1 MTLFRHWRA
10 PPLSRS
16 VARLVKENL
25 PADVPRILQACRRRW
40 LAGVL
45 LENLAGSAL
54 IVAAAL
60 VVLAGI
66 KRWLLAIAP
75 VDEVTLAGAAMATI
89 VLALVGALVNWPS
102 IERIAA
108 LIDQRG
114 QTRDRLVSALAF
126 AREPHP
132 GLMQQLAEGE
142 CAAFAA
148 RTNFTSLIPVRPPRL
163 AQWLI
168 VPLVALGLLQ
178 WDYQS
183 ADAARRADAA
193 AAQAQLAGAVAQ
205 FEQLAQRAAKADEEN
220 PGPELRQL
228 AEELKASAERLRA
241 ETSVAAAAKAAL
253 REISALEQVIKEL
266 QRQPSMTDELKAVAQ
281 ALQGAPGMKEV
292 LEALNR
298 DHLAAAAKALDEALD
313 EHSHESSDGN
323 KQQVRD
329 ALAKAMERLAQQR
342 QLSAAL
348 QKLAEQMRAETG
360 NLTSAA
366 MQKLREMIQQQQ
378 QRNESGANPASG
390 GQQMTLQQLIAA
402 LENMK
407 MDGGQSIPGP
417 HASPSG
423 GPQVSVEAF
432 GPAASGDP
440 RSAEARQPATGRGS
454 ERDFGTTASPFGTKS
469 EPADKG
475 AELALKGTLA
485 DGESL
490 SMMMPTAGDTSKST
504 RRYRELYEALAP
516 AAEDAVQQENIPLG
530 SRFLIKRYFE
540 SIRPAE

>member
-1 MTLFRHWRA
+1 M
-10 PPLSRS
+10 
-16 VARLVKENL
+16 
-25 PADVPRILQACRRRW
+25 
-40 LAGVL
+40 L

-66 KRWLLAIAP
+66 KRWLLGLTP
-75 VDEVTLAGAAMATI
+75 VDGSTLAAAGLATI
-89 VLALVGALVNWPS
+89 VLALVGVLSSWPS
-102 IERIAA
+102 IERVAP

-126 AREPHP
+126 ARQPHP
-132 GLMQQLAEGE
+132 GSMQQLAERE
-142 CAAFAA
+142 CAAFVA
-148 RTNFTSLIPVRPPRL
+148 RTAFTPLIPVRPPRL
-163 AQWLI
+163 VQWLI
-168 VPLVALGLLQ
+168 VPIAALGFLQ

-183 ADAARRADAA
+183 ADAARRAEAA

-205 FEQLAQRAAKADEEN
+205 FEQLARRASKAAEESH
-220 PGPELRQL
+220 GPELRQL

-241 ETSVAAAAKAAL
+241 ETSVAAAAKSAL

-266 QRQPSMTDELKAVAQ
+266 QRQPSMTDEMKALAE
-281 ALQGAPGMKEV
+281 ALLGAPGMKEV
-292 LEALNR
+292 LDALNR
-298 DHLAAAAKALDEALD
+298 DHLRAAAQALDEALK
-313 EHSHESSDGN
+313 EQSHQSPAGGE
-323 KQQVRD
+323 QQVRD

-348 QKLAEQMRAETG
+348 QKLAEQMRAQTA

-378 QRNESGANPASG
+378 QRSDSGANPASAG
-390 GQQMTLQQLIAA
+390 RQMTLEQLIAA

-417 HASPSG
+417 EGSVPSAA
-423 GPQVSVEAF
+423 PQVSVEAF
-432 GPAASGDP
+432 GPAAMGDP
-440 RSAEARQPATGRGS
+440 RSADARQPATGQGS
-454 ERDFGTTASPFGTKS
+454 ERDFGTTASPFGGKS

-475 AELALKGTLA
+475 AELALKGLLA
-485 DGESL
+485 EGESL
-490 SMMMPTAGDTSKST
+490 SMMMPTAGDSSKST

-540 SIRPAE
+540 SIRPTE